1 MDPICCFVFDGIY
14 VCLMVLAAR
23 VPRVQ
28 AAAMHGRVHPQVK
41 DKSMV
46 VTVKVMSVACQS

>member
-1 MDPICCFVFDGIY
+1 MLLCFRWIY

-28 AAAMHGRVHPQVK
+28 AVHGRVHPQVK